1 MADPGPM
8 PPRLLLLDFDGT
20 LADSRPWFLGA
31 LDDAA
36 LRFGFRRVSPAEA
49 EALRGLPVRAILR
62 ALRVAPWQ
70 VAMIA
75 LHMRR
80 LAAAAPPP
88 PLFPGTAAML
98 HHLAAHGITLALV
111 TSNAEANVR
120 RALGDCAGLIAHW
133 ACDAS
138 LLGKAA
144 RFRAVLRRAGVAP
157 RDAAALG
164 DEGRDIEAARRAG
177 IRVAAVTWGY
187 ATREA
192 LAAARPDALL
202 TDMAGIAP
210 WLGLPVDPAAATAA
224 RGTAGR

>member
-1 MADPGPM
+1 M
-8 PPRLLLLDFDGT
+8 PPRLLILDFDGT

-36 LRFGFRRVSPAEA
+36 RRFGFHRVTAVEA
-49 EALRGLPVRAILR
+49 EGLRGLPVPAILR

-70 VAMIA
+70 VPMIA

-80 LAAAAPPP
+80 LAAAAPAP

-98 HHLAAHGITLALV
+98 HRLAAGGITLALV
-111 TSNAEANVR
+111 TSNAEANAR
-120 RALGDCAGLIAHW
+120 RALGPAAETITHW

-157 RDAAALG
+157 RDAAAIG
-164 DEGRDIEAARRAG
+164 DELRDIEAARRAG

-187 ATREA
+187 GTADT
-192 LAAARPDALL
+192 LAAARPDAVV
-202 TDMAGIAP
+202 TEMGGIAR
-210 WLGLPVDPAAATAA
+210 WLGLDQPIRATAPGA
-224 RGTAGR
+224 SQAS